1 MVALW
6 KAFTYHRHLV
16 PQGMS
21 LRLGT
26 GFPLVP
32 MDDDFLLPQALDEI
46 GRKAFAPKLLAH
58 LNVVVGAAH
67 CVLFRFEEDDLEVLG
82 SASADGTQMAGTNSD
97 RYRREFWK
105 RDAIYQGLKSKL
117 SGYRSEV
124 ASVAAENVSDAEF
137 RHELFLTQGLAGRAM
152 LVGERGSGLYGVS
165 LFRERSAGFFS
176 ESENRAI
183 QSIADTLISCVAR
196 HHELLARDTSLC
208 ALFSSVEELA
218 SRFAAIPSAL
228 SRRECEVCA
237 RIVYGMSMKEIARDL
252 GITAETGTT
261 YRKRAYLHLQVAN
274 RSELLR
280 RLLENLGS

>member
-1 MVALW
+1 
-6 KAFTYHRHLV
+6 
-16 PQGMS
+16 
-21 LRLGT
+21 
-26 GFPLVP
+26 
-32 MDDDFLLPQALDEI
+32 MDDNFLLPQALDEI

-82 SASADGTQMAGTNSD
+82 ASSADGTQMAGNNSA
-97 RYRREFWK
+97 RYRKEFWK
-105 RDAIYQGLKSKL
+105 RDAIYQGLKGKL

-124 ASVAAENVSDAEF
+124 ASVSAENVSDPEF
-137 RHELFLTQGLAGRAM
+137 RHELFHTQGLAGRAM
-152 LVGERGSGLYGVS
+152 LVGERGRGLYGVS
-165 LFRERSAGFFS
+165 LFREQSAGFFS
-176 ESENRAI
+176 ESENQAI

-196 HHELLARDTSLC
+196 HHELLACDTSLC
-208 ALFSSVEELA
+208 ALFSSVNELA

-252 GITAETGTT
+252 GVSAETCTT
-261 YRKRAYLHLQVAN
+261 YRKRAYLHLKVGD